1 MSVSFRCGLAVACL
15 AGMLWAQS
23 VSAQGVVINSGGSR
37 ITKRVRSL
45 QEMRQANL
53 VRQKWDLSCGSA
65 ALSTLLTYHL
75 KDPVPETAI
84 IVWILRRT
92 DPVRIQSRG
101 GFSLLDLKRFVQ
113 ARGYD
118 AEGYAD
124 LSLQDLLD
132 LRRPAIVPV
141 RVKGFD
147 HFVVFRGVIG
157 DRVVLADPAFGNLTM
172 KDTHFLDVWKNGI
185 GFVVLPGKLQR
196 AANDMAPNPQDFLV
210 PDGKALLRSSANA
223 GLVPTTRRIP

>member
-1 MSVSFRCGLAVACL
+1 MSASFRCGLAIACL
-15 AGMLWAQS
+15 VGMLWAPP
-23 VSAQGVVINSGGSR
+23 VSAQGVVISSGGTR

-45 QEMRQANL
+45 QAIRQANL

-65 ALSTLLTYHL
+65 ALGTLLTYHL
-75 KDPVPETAI
+75 NDPVPETAI
-84 IVWILRRT
+84 IVWILRRS

-124 LSLQDLLD
+124 LGLQDLLD

-141 RVKGFD
+141 RIKGFD
-147 HFVVFRGVIG
+147 HFLVFRGVIG
-157 DRVVLADPAFGNLTM
+157 DRVALADPAFGNLTM
-172 KDTHFLDVWKNGI
+172 KTHHFVEVWKNGI
-185 GFVVLPGKLQR
+185 GFVVLPKKLAR
-196 AANDMAPNPQDFLV
+196 AANDMAPTPKDFLV
-210 PDGKALLRSSANA
+210 PDGSVLLRSFASA
-223 GLVPTTRRIP
+223 GLVPPTRRIP